1 MSRTSRRAARKS
13 AAARDQQRPAGRL
26 AYCAI
31 AHRGWREDRERW
43 RSSLTF
49 AGYIAYPSTNHQLN
63 KYHLCSSHDQ
73 CLTDVYPRPPR
84 QTAPAGQVPRGE
96 PSSHAEVPPGDR
108 RGWPFTWLFGLRWA
122 GCRLHAPEAVAD
134 TGQVEGL
141 ALDRGG
147 VVTSRKPG
155 RVGSAGG
162 DGVRQLVARPA
173 SGLPKLR
180 TGRASGACL
189 LAALASARRGGP
201 RRRPGSGRRSPKP
214 CSWRRSSA
222 LN

>member
-26 AYCAI
+26 AYGAI
-31 AHRGWREDRERW
+31 AHQGWREDRERW

-49 AGYIAYPSTNHQLN
+49 AGYIAHPSTNHQLS
-63 KYHLCSSHDQ
+63 KYYLRSSHDQ

-108 RGWPFTWLFGLRWA
+108 RGWPFTWLFGLRRA

-134 TGQVEGL
+134 TGQAEGL

-155 RVGSAGG
+155 RAGSAGG

-173 SGLPKLR
+173 SGLPKPR

-189 LAALASARRGGP
+189 PGCFGQRSQGRAARATGLGQA
-201 RRRPGSGRRSPKP
+201 KP
-214 CSWRRSSA
+214 
-222 LN
+222 